1 MNLKYYL
8 RGLGLGIIVTALI
21 MGIAGSKKTAMSD
34 AEIRARA
41 EAMGMTDNSDVL
53 TENTADS
60 SKIKKGPKTDT
71 TEQTA
76 ATVKNS
82 TAVKASASTSKTSLP
97 NTSSNTSSSK
107 TSSPKTSSAVVET
120 SSQTSETAASKTV
133 TETSKA
139 ADTGNKISIVSGDSS
154 YSVAKKLKDVG
165 LISSAS
171 AYDSYL
177 CSNGYDKKIRTGTY
191 SIPSG
196 ASQQQIAEKIIG
208 R

>member
-34 AEIRARA
+34 AEIRVRA